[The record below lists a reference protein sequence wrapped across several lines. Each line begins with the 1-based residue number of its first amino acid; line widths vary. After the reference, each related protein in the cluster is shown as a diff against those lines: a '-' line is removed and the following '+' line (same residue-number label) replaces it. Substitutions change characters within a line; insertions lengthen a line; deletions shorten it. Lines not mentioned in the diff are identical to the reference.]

1 MASNRRIPV
10 YQPFLNGNEKVYVN
24 ECLDSSWI
32 SSRGEFIDRLES
44 KFSEILNIEN
54 ATSVSNGTVAIHLAL
69 LALGIG
75 KDDEII
81 VPTLTYVA
89 TVNSIA
95 YVGGVPIFVDAKK
108 DTMNIDVDLIESKIT
123 EKTKAILAVH
133 LYGNPCDMEKLI
145 EICNKHNLYLIEDAA
160 EALGT
165 KYKDKYVGSFGDI
178 ATFSFF
184 GNKTIT
190 TGEGGM
196 VASNNKALIERV
208 AYLKNQSVSLDRQYW
223 HAEVGYNYRMTNI
236 CAAIGLG
243 QLEQV
248 NEILEKKKILV
259 HWYKQ
264 HLSNTNLNF
273 QVTQEY
279 GVNSFWMVT
288 VTAKDEKSCNLIR
301 DFLSENG
308 VETRPIFVPMHIMPS
323 HKEDNIY
330 PISEELGRTGFNLP
344 SYPGLE
350 EGDVKHI
357 CDLINALYLDQPSLL

>member
-1 MASNRRIPV
+1 MTSFKKIPV
-10 YQPFLNGNEKVYVN
+10 YQPFLNGNEKDYVN
-24 ECLDSSWI
+24 QCLDSTWI
-32 SSRGEFIDRLES
+32 SSRGEFIDRFES
-44 KFSEILNIEN
+44 KFSEILNIDN

-69 LALGIG
+69 LALGIE

-95 YVGGVPIFVDAKK
+95 YVGGIPIFVDAAK
-108 DTMNIDVDLIESKIT
+108 DTMNIDVDLIESRIT

-133 LYGNPCDMEKLI
+133 LYGNPCDMDKLMK
-145 EICNKHNLYLIEDAA
+145 ICKKYNLYLIEDSA

-165 KYKDKYVGSFGDI
+165 KYKDKYAGSFGDI
-178 ATFSFF
+178 STFSFF

-196 VASNNKALIERV
+196 VASNNKDLIDRV

-248 NEILEKKKILV
+248 EEILEKKQILTN
-259 HWYKQ
+259 WYKKN
-264 HLSNTNLNF
+264 LSNTNLNF

-279 GVNSFWMVT
+279 GVNSLWMVT
-288 VTAKDEKSCNLIR
+288 VTAKDDKACNLIR
-301 DFLSENG
+301 DYLGDNG

-330 PISEELGRTGFNLP
+330 PVAEELGRTGFNLP

-350 EGDVKHI
+350 EADVKYI
-357 CDLINALYLDQPSLL
+357 CDLINKLYSDHPSLL